1 MTATIHQATKK
12 EAKYIRNHFG
22 LSFAHQFKGT
32 IVWEEIQG
40 RRCHLHLDPETDKLM
55 IIFTPTNQPQ
65 TTAAPAIEFAET
77 AADMDK
83 MITAELMIRKFAA

>member
-32 IVWEEIQG
+32 IVWEEIAG
-40 RRCHLHLDPETDKLM
+40 RKCHLHLDPETDKLM
-55 IIFTPTNQPQ
+55 IIFTPDCQPQ
-65 TTAAPAIEFAET
+65 TVAAPAIDFAET
-77 AADMDK
+77 ATDMDK
-83 MITAELMIRKFAA
+83 MITAEFFIRKFVG